1 MNRRTLRLLLIALI
15 VAEAALWFFGPQPK
29 DHLPDLAA
37 ATAAGKRP
45 DWWDDAAMGVH
56 YAATVCAG
64 LFVLLLASAK
74 LWSRP
79 IADSKTSPSKADASD
94 IRQLNP
100 KYFWPLI
107 LAASLLCLGL
117 RLPLASKSLW
127 WDEAWVIEQVSLGR
141 WKADSKQP
149 DKLKFQAHDW
159 SRCAWY
165 YQKPTNH
172 APMSLLQKASIT
184 AWQKITHAKKEQFS
198 DLSARVPALV
208 ASCLAVM
215 LLGLLLRGWGR
226 PGAGV
231 AAALVLAVHP
241 WHVRYG
247 VDARAYALVVP
258 LCIAGMLAITRIIK
272 TRGDK
277 LLPWLGWGIT
287 EFLWLWAYP
296 NAALDIA
303 ALNLVAAF
311 LLWKSHTGPDRWSAL
326 FRLAATNVFAA
337 ICLIQVF
344 LPNLIQARHWVGQE
358 ADKHVLNPDLAASTL
373 SQLIFGCEY
382 WLPGNNPP
390 VFPQLNHAPLAPT
403 VVPFLVATIVGLFVI
418 WIHLLVRRKKIGYG
432 AACLSALLIS
442 SFTFAAV
449 TWTLQ
454 SYFYPRFVIALLP
467 VFIASSCLVI
477 ATERWRI
484 ALSLVAGVV
493 LLVPYASSIF
503 FYATHPY
510 QPLHNVASFVQ
521 TDSTEQAKPPLIAC
535 YGLGREVM
543 PVYYPAAVPLEN
555 AADLAK
561 LQQRARTEQRL
572 LYVIYG
578 YDNFNRSML
587 GDGFKTL
594 DDRAQFKEIK
604 TFDGIEPEFTFHV
617 LKAMPAL
624 NAAP

>member
-1 MNRRTLRLLLIALI
+1 MHLRILRLLLIALI

-29 DHLPDLAA
+29 DHLPDIAA

-56 YAATVCAG
+56 YAAAINAG
-64 LFVLLLASAK
+64 LLVLLLASSK
-74 LWSRP
+74 FWSR
-79 IADSKTSPSKADASD
+79 DARQPNPPTA
-94 IRQLNP
+94 IRNP

-107 LAASLLCLGL
+107 IAASLLCLGL

-127 WDEAWVIEQVSLGR
+127 WDEAWVIEQVSVGR

-172 APMSLLQKASIT
+172 APMSLLQKASIM
-184 AWQKITHAKKEQFS
+184 AWQKITHAKKDQFS
-198 DLSARVPALV
+198 DLAARVPALA
-208 ASCLAVM
+208 ASCLAVI
-215 LLGLLLRGWGR
+215 LLGLLLRGWGSS
-226 PGAGV
+226 GAGV
-231 AAALVLAVHP
+231 AAAFVLAIHP
-241 WHVRYG
+241 WHIRYG

-258 LCIAGMLAITRIIK
+258 LCIAGMLTITRIAK
-272 TRGDK
+272 TRGEK
-277 LLPWLGWGIT
+277 FLPWLGWGIT

-296 NAALDIA
+296 NAAIDIA

-311 LLWKSHTGPDRWSAL
+311 LLWKNHSTDADRWTAF
-326 FRLAATNVFAA
+326 FRLAATNIFAA

-344 LPNLIQARHWVGQE
+344 LPNLIQARHWAGQE
-358 ADKHVLNPDLAASTL
+358 ADKHVLNADLAASTL
-373 SQLIFGCEY
+373 SQLIFGREY
-382 WLPGNNPP
+382 WISGNNPP
-390 VFPQLNHAPLAPT
+390 VFLQLNHATIAPT
-403 VVPFLVATIVGLFVI
+403 VTPFLIATILGIFVV
-418 WIHLLVRRKKIGYG
+418 WIHLLVRRKRTGKA

-442 SFTFAAV
+442 SSAFAAV

-467 VFIASSCLVI
+467 VFIASCCLVI

-484 ALSLVAGVV
+484 ALSLVAAIV
-493 LLVPYASSIF
+493 LSVPYATSAY

-521 TDSTEQAKPPLIAC
+521 AESTGQAKPPLVGC
-535 YGLGREVM
+535 YGLGREVL
-543 PVYYPAAVPLEN
+543 PVYYPSAVPVEN

-561 LQQRARTEQRL
+561 LQKRAQMEQRP
-572 LYVIYG
+572 LYVTYG

-594 DDRAQFKEIK
+594 DDRSKFEEMKS
-604 TFDGIEPEFTFHV
+604 FDGIEPEFTFHV
-617 LKAMPAL
+617 LKAVATSQP
-624 NAAP
+624 